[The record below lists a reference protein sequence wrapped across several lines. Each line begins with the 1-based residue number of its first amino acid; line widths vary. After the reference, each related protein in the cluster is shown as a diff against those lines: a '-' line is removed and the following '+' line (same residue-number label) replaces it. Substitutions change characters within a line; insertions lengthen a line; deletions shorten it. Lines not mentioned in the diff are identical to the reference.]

1 MSDPRPPR
9 PEKIEK
15 HGQTQAPNAVAP
27 PTQTKP
33 PTGPR
38 WTDLIGIDPD
48 YLKDA
53 SYRLTPDE
61 MDISW
66 AGLMEL
72 LDEHWPADL
81 FPTLEDDPTRDAGAR
96 IVSLLRWVDRLQ
108 AQPPTWR
115 MASALGRLP
124 YRDNPDN
131 RPRMD
136 ETATQFLA
144 RMFEQTKCAPIT
156 YPTPDSLE
164 FGAMAAIK
172 RFIARGRY
180 KR

>member
-1 MSDPRPPR
+1 MA
-9 PEKIEK
+9 EVQVK
-15 HGQTQAPNAVAP
+15 
-27 PTQTKP
+27 
-33 PTGPR
+33 PR

-48 YLKDA
+48 YTDGRPVDEWLEARHDFVKNLTDA
-53 SYRLTPDE
+53 ERR
-61 MDISW
+61 ISW